1 MRTRLGEA
9 FEQLSAERDR
19 LERVLEQMNEGVL
32 AVDRGLHVQFAN
44 ANAKL
49 LLAGVPLEKGAPL
62 PDTHGGLPLR
72 RLAEG
77 LFAPRASVAEAR
89 SQREDGAM
97 ISLVGVPASSSD
109 LVVLVFADITEQERR
124 RQAEREFVTNAS
136 HELRTPVTAITSA
149 VEALQSGAKDDPERR
164 ERFIELIGRQ
174 ATRLTRLS
182 SSLLILARAQTKQEN
197 LHLEPVELGGLLK
210 EIAAAS
216 VPADGVSLRVECPRP
231 VVAVGQRD
239 IVEQVVANLVGN
251 AVKHTVEGEIVL
263 RAAQDGAGATIEV
276 ADTGPGISPTVAGPR
291 LRPLL
296 QRRAERPRRLRAR
309 PRDRARVGRG
319 DRRRAHDRVR
329 VGPRHDRARRPSG
342 REARM
347 TGAHPA
353 RRRRARHPRPGQ
365 LRARAARVRGDVRR
379 DGDAALERARSG
391 EFDLLLCDVMM
402 PGTLGTDV
410 CRILRAE
417 SDLPIILLTAKDAE
431 VDRVLGLELG
441 ADDYITKPFS
451 SSELVSR
458 VRALLRRR
466 ELDRKSASAATKTAG
481 GLRIDYARHVV
492 EVDGKQVKLTP
503 SEFNL
508 LSLLAEEP
516 ERVFSRAQIM
526 DHLWQTPHVGDPR
539 ACDVHISNLRRKIER
554 DPGTRSASSPCASS
568 ATSSCLV

>member
-1 MRTRLGEA
+1 
-9 FEQLSAERDR
+9 
-19 LERVLEQMNEGVL
+19 MNEGVL

-182 SSLLILARAQTKQEN
+182 SSLLILARAQTKQEG

-216 VPADGVSLRVECPRP
+216 VPADGVSLRVECPKP

-263 RAAQDGAGATIEV
+263 RAALNGAGATIEV
-276 ADTGPGISPTVAGPR
+276 ADTGPGISPTVQGR
-291 LRPLL
+291 VFDRFYSGELREGFGLGL
-296 QRRAERPRRLRAR
+296 AIARSRPRRSAARSTIESESGARHDARASCFR
-309 PRDRARVGRG
+309 PRGVDDG
-319 DRRRAHDRVR
+319 
-329 VGPRHDRARRPSG
+329 
-342 REARM
+342 
-347 TGAHPA
+347 THPA

-365 LRARAARVRGDVRR
+365 LRARAAR
-379 DGDAALERARSG
+379 A
-391 EFDLLLCDVMM
+391 
-402 PGTLGTDV
+402 
-410 CRILRAE
+410 
-417 SDLPIILLTAKDAE
+417 
-431 VDRVLGLELG
+431 
-441 ADDYITKPFS
+441 
-451 SSELVSR
+451 SR
-458 VRALLRRR
+458 
-466 ELDRKSASAATKTAG
+466 
-481 GLRIDYARHVV
+481 
-492 EVDGKQVKLTP
+492 
-503 SEFNL
+503 
-508 LSLLAEEP
+508 
-516 ERVFSRAQIM
+516 
-526 DHLWQTPHVGDPR
+526 
-539 ACDVHISNLRRKIER
+539 
-554 DPGTRSASSPCASS
+554 
-568 ATSSCLV
+568 